1 MGGMLP
7 GFIRFL
13 RSGKFT
19 VTAYNPCLLR
29 PSDIAVDSHIL
40 PSVIAVTLWVSKTD
54 QFGEGTIT
62 FIGKTDTALCLVAA
76 ILAYLARCATGS
88 MGHIHSQ
95 WQIG

>member
-7 GFIRFL
+7 GFFGFL
-13 RSGKFT
+13 RSGEFT
-19 VTAYNPCLLR
+19 VTTYNSCPLR
-29 PSDIAVDSHIL
+29 PSDIAVDSHTL
-40 PSVIAVTLWVSKTD
+40 PSIITVTLRVSKTD

-62 FIGKTDTALCLVAA
+62 IGKTDTALCPVAA

-95 WQIG
+95 WQKG